1 MVKATINNNFHNSSK
16 NVRLNNGRNEIRGR
30 RLREWKQVLC
40 CSDCT
45 CSGIGGVRG
54 NMDNPGIV
62 DANGNALEYETAYE
76 NRTGEE
82 YLVVWA

>member
-16 NVRLNNGRNEIRGR
+16 NIRLNTGRNEIRGR
-30 RLREWKQVLC
+30 RLREWKNALC

-45 CSGIGGVRG
+45 CSGMGGVRG
-54 NMDNPGIV
+54 TMDNPGIV

-76 NRTGEE
+76 NRTGAE